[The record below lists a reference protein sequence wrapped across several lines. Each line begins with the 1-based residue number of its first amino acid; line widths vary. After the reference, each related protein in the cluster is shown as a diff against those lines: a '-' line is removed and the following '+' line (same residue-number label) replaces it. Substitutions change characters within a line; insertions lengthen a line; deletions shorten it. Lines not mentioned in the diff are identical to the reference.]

1 MTTTTTTTDGVGGG
15 QAVATGLA
23 DFTIELPSWAFG
35 NAGTRFK
42 VFTTPG
48 TPRDPFEKIADAA
61 QVHRFTGR
69 APRVSLHIPWDQ
81 VDDYETLRRHAAAE
95 GVSIGAINSNLFQD
109 DDYRFGS
116 LAHPSRTVRDKAIRH
131 HSACVDVMRATGSTD
146 LKLWL
151 PDGTNYP
158 GQDSLRGRQDRLAD
172 SLQQV
177 YALLDPGMRL
187 LVEYKFFEPSFYS
200 MDIPDWGTSLTH
212 CLALGDQAQVVLDT
226 GHHAPGTNIEFIVM
240 MLLRAGRL
248 GAFDFNSRFYADD
261 DLMVGAADPFQLFRI
276 LHEIVQQDAHRP
288 SSGVN
293 FMLDQCHN
301 IEPKIQG
308 QIRSVLNVEEA
319 LAKALLV
326 DGDALREAQQSG
338 DVLGANAVAMDAY
351 NTDVRGLLADRR
363 EAGGLARDP
372 VAAFASSGYLDRVSA
387 ERVGG
392 QQASWGA

>member
-1 MTTTTTTTDGVGGG
+1 MTDHRTE
-15 QAVATGLA
+15 AIAAGLD
-23 DFTIELPSWAFG
+23 DFTLELPSWAFG

-61 QVHRFTGR
+61 QVHRLTGL

-81 VDDYETLRRHAAAE
+81 VDDFAALGRHATDQ
-95 GVSIGAINSNLFQD
+95 GVTIGAINSNLFQD

-116 LAHPSRTVRDKAIRH
+116 LAHPQKRVRDKAIGH

-200 MDIPDWGTSLTH
+200 MDIPDWGTSLSH

-288 SSGVN
+288 VSGVN

-301 IEPKIQG
+301 IEPKVQA

-326 DGDALREAQQSG
+326 DGGALERAQQSG
-338 DVLGANAVAMDAY
+338 DVLGANAAVMDAY
-351 NTDVRGLLADRR
+351 NTDVRGLLGDRR
-363 EAGGLARDP
+363 EGRGLPRDP
-372 VAAFASSGYLDRVSA
+372 VAAFRSSGYLERASE

-392 QQASWGA
+392 HQASWGA